1 MQNAEQRN
9 ANQTRFKCCNNLV
22 TADVRKIKKNLPAQY
37 YLYFERSF

>member
-22 TADVRKIKKNLPAQY
+22 NADVRKIKKKLPAQY
-37 YLYFERSF
+37 HLYFERSF